1 MLKGVRKNMMNT
13 ILRTQYNILMVY
25 CDVIYSKIQ
34 NLNLDINFCRI
45 HIFLKFL
52 KNVFIL

>member
-1 MLKGVRKNMMNT
+1 MLKGVRKNMMNM

-25 CDVIYSKIQ
+25 CDVICSKIQ
-34 NLNLDINFCRI
+34 NLNLYINFCRI
-45 HIFLKFL
+45 HISLKFL

>member
-25 CDVIYSKIQ
+25 CDVICSKIQ
-34 NLNLDINFCRI
+34 NLNLYIYFCRVNI
-45 HIFLKFL
+45 SPKFL
-52 KNVFIL
+52 KYVFIL